1 MKLAKVT
8 FMLATVALLGAGCSE
23 QGGSGSSKLI
33 EKPQVTVENGA
44 FTPEVLNAFGRVS
57 DIQVS
62 PDEKSVVLI
71 STVKYGKTA
80 QDHHP
85 DLDKTKARIIDDLM
99 YKQNLRHGFRY
110 IISWARLTARR

>member
-44 FTPEVLNAFGRVS
+44 FTPEVLNANDITLVS
-57 DIQVS
+57 Q
-62 PDEKSVVLI
+62 
-71 STVKYGKTA
+71 
-80 QDHHP
+80 HP
-85 DLDKTKARIIDDLM
+85 MT
-99 YKQNLRHGFRY
+99 YHYHN
-110 IISWARLTARR
+110 